1 MRGRLFVLAGPEIGR
16 SYELRHGDT
25 LGRSPDCIVTLRHA
39 SVSRRHAH
47 IEVRDDAFWV
57 VDDGS
62 RNGVYLSGGRV
73 RTLKLVDHMEF
84 SLGELAL
91 RFRLESA
98 GERRSQTAE
107 DPGGGQANGQAA
119 PRGAHPTIP
128 PLHPGTGPN
137 AAGDDPPPN
146 SPGAASRTP
155 TLDARPPTPNAPPSA
170 PGARP
175 PAPDARPPGSDA
187 APPQP
192 DDGGITLEAPE
203 EIELAPASAP
213 PARSSRA
220 TPPPKS
226 SGERVLQYHRVPN
239 ERGFAVADLS
249 QQPLWL
255 RGLLYAL
262 AAALAAGL
270 CYAAFKG
277 TAYLKGRAAS
287 APADL
292 DGADSR

>member
-155 TLDARPPTPNAPPSA
+155 TLDARPSA
-170 PGARP
+170 SGA
-175 PAPDARPPGSDA
+175 AS
-187 APPQP
+187 PQP

>member
-155 TLDARPPTPNAPPSA
+155 TLDARPSA
-170 PGARP
+170 P
-175 PAPDARPPGSDA
+175 DA